1 MSRRVLTWVGIGV
14 AVLAVALLWR
24 GVWRYSDDLRAEL
37 LVPPTLPSP
46 GVVEILEVGDAEV
59 TLALTDVALLSGTWG
74 LTTPTSY
81 GRLGIVNGSDATTI
95 TRRYEPVEGTL
106 SAGLASLDQV
116 AFRGDPTRA
125 FGLRYES
132 VEVETELGPMPAW
145 LMGGE
150 GDVWVIYV
158 HGAGGRAESLRWIR
172 QPVDSGFP
180 VLVITYRNDP
190 GAPPSPDGLVSWG
203 FDEWSDV
210 EAAIEFALQ
219 GGATTVFLAGSGIGG
234 SAVLTTLSETSHIR
248 SINGAILDS
257 AVLDLGAVE
266 DARRPDGG
274 LIGSWGRTLASFRF
288 GVEWSRLDHS
298 AAAESLKRPVL
309 LLHGVRDE
317 QTPVALADA
326 FAAASSELVEYHRF
340 DEAIQGATW
349 NVSPRRFELLLRDFL
364 VRHSPGAE

>member
-1 MSRRVLTWVGIGV
+1 MSRRVLAWVGIGV
-14 AVLAVALLWR
+14 AVLAVALLGRAAW
-24 GVWRYSDDLRAEL
+24 GYSDELRAEL

-46 GVVEILEVGDAEV
+46 GVVEILEIGDGEV

-74 LTTPTSY
+74 LTTPASY
-81 GRLGIVNGSDATTI
+81 GRLGLVNRSDATTI
-95 TRRYEPVEGTL
+95 TRRYEAVEGTPL
-106 SAGLASLDQV
+106 AGPASLDQV
-116 AFRGDPTRA
+116 AFRGDPARA
-125 FGLRYES
+125 LERRYES

-150 GDVWVIYV
+150 GDAWVIYV

-172 QPVDSGFP
+172 EPVDFGFP
-180 VLVITYRNDP
+180 VMVITYRNDP

-203 FDEWSDV
+203 FDEWRDV
-210 EAAIEFALQ
+210 EAAIEFAL
-219 GGATTVFLAGSGIGG
+219 GAGASNVFLAGSGLGG

-248 SINGAILDS
+248 SIRGVILDS

-266 DARRPDGG
+266 DARRPNGG

-298 AAAESLKRPVL
+298 AEALKRPVL

-317 QTPVALADA
+317 LTPVALADA
-326 FAAASSELVEYHRF
+326 FAATSPELVEYHRF

-349 NVSPRRFELLLRDFL
+349 NVAPQRFELLLRDFL
-364 VRHSPGAE
+364 VRHLPSNE

>member
-1 MSRRVLTWVGIGV
+1 MSRRVITWVGIGV
-14 AVLAVALLWR
+14 ALLAVALLWR
-24 GVWRYSDDLRAEL
+24 SAWRYSDELRAEL

-59 TLALTDVALLSGTWG
+59 TLALTDAALLSGTWG
-74 LTTPTSY
+74 LTTPVSY
-81 GRLGIVNGSDATTI
+81 GRLGIVNRSDATTI

-106 SAGLASLDQV
+106 SVGPASLDQV

-125 FGLRYES
+125 LGRSYES

-172 QPVDSGFP
+172 ELVDFGFP

-203 FDEWSDV
+203 TDEWRDV
-210 EAAIEFALQ
+210 EAAIGYALDA
-219 GGATTVFLAGSGIGG
+219 GAGSVFLAGSGLGG
-234 SAVLTTLSETSHIR
+234 SAVLTTLAETSHHR
-248 SINGAILDS
+248 SINGVILDS
-257 AVLDLGAVE
+257 AVLDLSAIE
-266 DARRPDGG
+266 DARRPDAG
-274 LIGSWGRTLASFRF
+274 LIGSWGRMLASLRF

-298 AAAESLKRPVL
+298 DNAGQLDRPVL
-309 LLHGVRDE
+309 LMHGVRD
-317 QTPVALADA
+317 QLTPVGLADT
-326 FAAASSELVEYHRF
+326 FAAASPDLVEYHRF

-349 NVSPRRFELLLRDFL
+349 NVSPRRFETLLRDFL
-364 VRHSPGAE
+364 VRHLPDDG